1 MEEKVTVNV
10 NSQNIQE
17 IEQLTL
23 VSLFLTIKRNLKIF
37 IIGIALV
44 FFISLFIF
52 FKSIFITYTQL
63 AALQLADTQLADTQ
77 PVGENPIVA
86 KHYIFIQSAMI
97 IDGNNNKYIF
107 GTLTDLIYKAQRIF
121 IPKAISQLVSYKEQQ
136 KGNLEFVVESQADV
150 DGFAILFDQ
159 KLASPKYI
167 DYPAL
172 LRDIALRVLHEQDL
186 DAKHSE
192 LSNLTFIPGR
202 IIEELTLVVSEADDI
217 EVIVE
222 KNIDTIVN
230 DPAIPAPSSVSPS
243 FMAVM
248 EEVDKKRLLIPIL
261 GLIIGVLLGL
271 ILVFGAEFLRKVKD
285 VEDKL

>member
-52 FKSIFITYTQL
+52 FKSIFITYTQ
-63 AALQLADTQLADTQ
+63 
-77 PVGENPIVA
+77 PVVENPIVA

-97 IDGNNNKYIF
+97 IDRNNNKYIF
-107 GTLTDLIYKAQRIF
+107 GTLSDLIYKVQRIF

-136 KGNLEFVVESQADV
+136 KGNLKLVIESQEGV

-172 LRDIALRVLHEQDL
+172 LHDIALRVLHEQDL

-202 IIEELTLVVSEADDI
+202 IIEELTLVVSEADEI

-230 DPAIPAPSSVSPS
+230 DLAIPAPSSVSPS

-248 EEVDKKRLLIPIL
+248 EEVDKKLLLIPIL

-285 VEDKL
+285 VEDKI